1 MTVDSFDP
9 KAMSGAVTDAQVAQW
24 LAVAERCGVG
34 GDAVAIEQVDHGLV
48 ASLFLPGWDNTC
60 GELDNTALIKLIRLF
75 TLGEMQHANWQTGA
89 KSPVVPLVKLLKERG
104 VFDMELGRWIK
115 AIPPIDFAYGDLSAL
130 RVPGNGGILR

>member
-48 ASLFLPGWDNTC
+48 ASLLLPGWEMAC
-60 GELDNTALIKLIRLF
+60 AELENTALINLIRLF

-89 KSPVVPLVKLLKERG
+89 KSPVVPLVKMLKKRG
-104 VFDMELGRWIK
+104 VFDVELGRWIK
-115 AIPPIDFAYGDLSAL
+115 ANTTNRFLPHGDLSAL
-130 RVPGNGGILR
+130 L

>member
-60 GELDNTALIKLIRLF
+60 GELDNTADKPHSLIYIGGNAACQLADWREIA
-75 TLGEMQHANWQTGA
+75 GGA
-89 KSPVVPLVKLLKERG
+89 AG
-104 VFDMELGRWIK
+104 
-115 AIPPIDFAYGDLSAL
+115 
-130 RVPGNGGILR
+130 

>member
-48 ASLFLPGWDNTC
+48 ASLFCRAGTIP
-60 GELDNTALIKLIRLF
+60 AVSSI
-75 TLGEMQHANWQTGA
+75 
-89 KSPVVPLVKLLKERG
+89 
-104 VFDMELGRWIK
+104 
-115 AIPPIDFAYGDLSAL
+115 IPP
-130 RVPGNGGILR
+130 

>member
-9 KAMSGAVTDAQVAQW
+9 KAMSGAVTDAQVVQW
-24 LAVAERCGVG
+24 LAVAERCGVD
-34 GDAVAIEQVDHGLV
+34 GDAIAIEQVDHGLV

-89 KSPVVPLVKLLKERG
+89 KSPVVPLVKLLKRRG
-104 VFDMELGRWIK
+104 VFDVELGRWIK
-115 AIPPIDFAYGDLSAL
+115 ANTTNRFLPHGDLSAL
-130 RVPGNGGILR
+130 L

>member
-89 KSPVVPLVKLLKERG
+89 KSPVVPLVKP
-104 VFDMELGRWIK
+104 VS
-115 AIPPIDFAYGDLSAL
+115 YTHL
-130 RVPGNGGILR
+130 RAHET